1 MAISKGNVL
10 IVDDEE
16 SIRMLLNMKLS
27 KEGYH
32 CEEAVNSDQALTKLK
47 ANPAEVI
54 FLDINMPGKP
64 GNELLPKITS
74 SFPETA
80 VIMASGVSDPGIITQ
95 CINDGAEGYINKPF
109 KLYEV
114 LLSIRR
120 ALIKKR
126 LEFKIWQ
133 SQRYLQKEDEIRNV
147 FLGSV
152 ERLVGVLETGDK
164 YTAGHSRRV
173 TSVAL
178 TIGKELDISPYKLED
193 LRWGALLH
201 DVGKIAIDPAVIN
214 KPGKLTEDEY
224 RYVMT
229 HAVVGP
235 NLVKPFVNKEVVEI
249 ISHHHDHYDGSGIDQ
264 QVTGKDIPLGARIL
278 TVVDAFDA
286 MTSDRPYRS
295 ALPRDKALAEIIR
308 CSGTQFDPTVAD
320 VLLRMVE
327 NETLPACPGDLAY

>member
-1 MAISKGNVL
+1 MAISKSNVL

-16 SIRMLLNMKLS
+16 TIRMLLNMKLS

-32 CEEAVNSDQALTKLK
+32 CEEAVNSEHALAKLK
-47 ANPAEVI
+47 ANPAELVV
-54 FLDINMPGKP
+54 LDINMPGKP
-64 GNELLPKITS
+64 GNELLPEITN

-95 CINDGAEGYINKPF
+95 CINDGAEDYINKPF

-126 LEFKIWQ
+126 LELKIWQ
-133 SQRYLQKEDEIRNV
+133 RQRFLQKEDEIRNI

-152 ERLVGVLETGDK
+152 ERLVGVLENGDK
-164 YTAGHSRRV
+164 YIAGHSQRV
-173 TSVAL
+173 TRIAL
-178 TIGKELDISPYKLED
+178 AIGKELDLSLYQLED

-201 DVGKIAIDPAVIN
+201 DVGKIAIDPVIIN
-214 KPGKLTEDEY
+214 KPDKLNEDEY

-249 ISHHHDHYDGSGIDQ
+249 ISHHHDHYDGSGLDQ
-264 QVTGKDIPLGARIL
+264 EVTGKAIPLGARIL
-278 TVVDAFDA
+278 AVVDSFDA
-286 MTSDRPYRS
+286 MTSERPYRS
-295 ALPRDKALAEIIR
+295 ALPMNEALTEITR
-308 CSGTQFDPTVAD
+308 CSGTQFDPAVAD
-320 VLLRMVE
+320 SLLE
-327 NETLPACPGDLAY
+327 IAESETLPVCPGI